1 MEFRK
6 MLLMKLF
13 AGQKWKHRHRQQT
26 VDTRGGG
33 GEGEGRM
40 DGESNMETYTTMC
53 NVNSQW

>member
-1 MEFRK
+1 